1 MLALSVCHHSKSTCF
16 WVSLADITSK
26 FIGESEKLLNI
37 LFELAR
43 EEAPSIILIDEMD
56 SLGRTRTGNESETE
70 RRIKTEFLKQMD
82 KIRTIPER
90 VSVFATTNM
99 PWELD
104 IAALRRFERKILV
117 PMPDFKARAKIL
129 ELHSGIQHRLTNQ
142 DYLDIAKITE
152 GYSGSDLS
160 TLVND
165 GLMRPIKEIGSATHF
180 CKVPKTYLIE
190 KGEMTETEIESDTP
204 SVDEIFEPNKDSK
217 HKGYAWMPVIVDP
230 THLDYDPE
238 LAKQNDIKELDMV

>member
-1 MLALSVCHHSKSTCF
+1 MVKHFTLWTTRSWQNDAGSKRLSSFKVYLLLGR
-16 WVSLADITSK
+16 VSLADITSK

-82 KIRTIPER
+82 KIRTIPEK

-129 ELHSGIQHRLTNQ
+129 ELHSGIQHRLTQ
-142 DYLDIAKITE
+142 
-152 GYSGSDLS
+152 
-160 TLVND
+160 
-165 GLMRPIKEIGSATHF
+165 
-180 CKVPKTYLIE
+180 
-190 KGEMTETEIESDTP
+190 
-204 SVDEIFEPNKDSK
+204 
-217 HKGYAWMPVIVDP
+217 
-230 THLDYDPE
+230 
-238 LAKQNDIKELDMV
+238 

>member
-1 MLALSVCHHSKSTCF
+1 MLALSVCHHTKATCF

-26 FIGESEKLLNI
+26 LIGESEKLLNM
-37 LFELAR
+37 LFQLAR
-43 EEAPSIILIDEMD
+43 EEAPSIIIIDEMD

-82 KIRTIPER
+82 KIRSIDEQ

-117 PMPDFKARAKIL
+117 PMPNKETRKKIF
-129 ELHSGIQHRLTNQ
+129 ELHAGENHLLTDKDF
-142 DYLDIAKITE
+142 DYLAKNTD

-165 GLMRPIKEIGSATHF
+165 GLMRPIKEIQVATHF
-180 CKVPKTYLIE
+180 KKI
-190 KGEMTETEIESDTP
+190 
-204 SVDEIFEPNKDSK
+204 
-217 HKGYAWMPVIVDP
+217 
-230 THLDYDPE
+230 
-238 LAKQNDIKELDMV
+238 

>member
-1 MLALSVCHHSKSTCF
+1 MLTQAVCYHCKATCF

-26 FIGESEKLLNI
+26 FIGESEKLLAM

-43 EEAPSIILIDEMD
+43 EYSPSIILIDEMD
-56 SLGRTRTGNESETE
+56 SLGRKRTGNESETE

-82 KIRTIPER
+82 NIKNIPESI
-90 VSVFATTNM
+90 SVFATTNM

-117 PMPDFKARAKIL
+117 PMPDKVTRGKIMR
-129 ELHSGIQHRLTNQ
+129 LHSGPHQTLNEE
-142 DYLDIAKITE
+142 DFEYLAEHTE

-165 GLMRPIKEIGSATHF
+165 ALMRPIK
-180 CKVPKTYLIE
+180 
-190 KGEMTETEIESDTP
+190 
-204 SVDEIFEPNKDSK
+204 
-217 HKGYAWMPVIVDP
+217 
-230 THLDYDPE
+230 
-238 LAKQNDIKELDMV
+238 

>member
-1 MLALSVCHHSKSTCF
+1 MLALAVCHHTKATCF

-26 FIGESEKLLNI
+26 FIGESEKLLNL

-82 KIRTIPER
+82 KIRTIEER

-104 IAALRRFERKILV
+104 IAALRRFERKVLV
-117 PMPDFKARAKIL
+117 PMPDEETRCKIIQ
-129 ELHSGIQHRLTNQ
+129 LHAG
-142 DYLDIAKITE
+142 
-152 GYSGSDLS
+152 
-160 TLVND
+160 
-165 GLMRPIKEIGSATHF
+165 TH
-180 CKVPKTYLIE
+180 
-190 KGEMTETEIESDTP
+190 
-204 SVDEIFEPNKDSK
+204 
-217 HKGYAWMPVIVDP
+217 H
-230 THLDYDPE
+230 
-238 LAKQNDIKELDMV
+238 